1 MKKYLL
7 STLLVFPVPPLFASP
22 IIGAWVHNN
31 GIANDSDVLVFLP
44 NGIYFHAEDGSGAS
58 DTMERGTFSWD
69 EATSQLSLTP
79 ITVAGASELPAS
91 LYFPIVGNQAEGGEF
106 QRVTSAHNP
115 LVGGWSF
122 GDTTQADTN
131 SGVLVFLENGVYFN
145 AQDVEA
151 DPPYFQ
157 DGMERGTY
165 TWDPATRAFS
175 NVQTA
180 DTNGEVG
187 ISDPRTSF
195 KISVQGDDLVIQ
207 EGFLKFVIARATAI
221 SSSAGALN
229 EAQSFMVSDEGMF
242 GVMVATVP
250 GFFYTVDRSSNLG
263 EADVTAGIEGTGTMS
278 GMVLETDPAIIPRA
292 FFTTRVEVQSA
303 VASAEIADFLN
314 GQSVDGVSLLADGTW
329 TKGAESGLW
338 SYEVPDAGTGVL
350 QLTSNADGND
360 PAQSRTEY
368 AFDFSS
374 LDGFEEI
381 PTVVRSFMGET
392 ETEMR
397 TLDANLDPN
406 PDEPDLAPSP
416 EEFVGLVGGKTI
428 KGINFA
434 ANNRWT
440 AFGEAGNWGY
450 SATSPSTAT
459 LTITFDEDSN
469 DPLIARDDYL
479 LTFTEAGGT
488 SQVAARVEISDN
500 NFVDEVQNV
509 VLDLTKNT
517 FAPTPAIF
525 TYLLEDR
532 VINST
537 VFDEDG
543 TFVFN
548 GNEGG
553 RWTAVSVGDHQILL
567 TQTYDEDGN
576 DPQAYR
582 EESLLTFDGTT
593 TVALNYR
600 EFDGGQLD
608 FEVNTSVTFD

>member
-1 MKKYLL
+1 
-7 STLLVFPVPPLFASP
+7 
-22 IIGAWVHNN
+22 
-31 GIANDSDVLVFLP
+31 
-44 NGIYFHAEDGSGAS
+44 
-58 DTMERGTFSWD
+58 MERGTF
-69 EATSQLSLTP
+69 
-79 ITVAGASELPAS
+79 
-91 LYFPIVGNQAEGGEF
+91 
-106 QRVTSAHNP
+106 
-115 LVGGWSF
+115 
-122 GDTTQADTN
+122 
-131 SGVLVFLENGVYFN
+131 
-145 AQDVEA
+145 
-151 DPPYFQ
+151 
-157 DGMERGTY
+157 

-175 NVQTA
+175 SEQTA
-180 DTNGEVG
+180 DTNGDVG
-187 ISDPRTSF
+187 ISDPRTPF

-207 EGFLKFVIARATAI
+207 EGFLKFGLARATAI

-263 EADVTAGIEGTGTMS
+263 EADVTAGIEGTGTMG

-381 PTVVRSFMGET
+381 PTVVRSFMGEA